1 MIFFTLLK
9 RTLFLT
15 LFSSIFVFTMTASA
29 AIEMKIEASV
39 KRQNLQKLIT
49 NLEAFAVIYNR
60 IEKLYVDEI
69 DMEELFVNAIKGMAN
84 GLDPHSDYLKP
95 KEQEQMQE
103 SASGKFGGLGIVISK
118 KDDVIQV
125 ISPIDDTPAYRAG
138 IQAGDLI
145 IKINKK
151 PVRGMTLEDGVDLMR
166 GKPGTDINVTIS
178 RKNKKPFV
186 VKITREII
194 TIVTVKGYL
203 LDDGIGYIRISSF
216 QQPTLNLLKKTI
228 KRLIKE
234 NDADLKSLILDLRNN
249 PGGVLTGAVS
259 VSDLFLDD
267 AGLVVYTKGRI
278 PSSNI
283 EFKSNAGDI
292 LNGVPMVVLMNKGSA
307 SASEIVAGALQDHKR
322 AIIMGETSF
331 GKGSVQTI
339 LKLKKDYGLKITT
352 ARYYTPNGRSI
363 QAKGIVPD
371 IKLENISLGE
381 EKEENPA
388 YSKEG
393 DLKGHLE
400 AETETEA
407 NVETETKTK
416 EPTQSSDEEI
426 LETQEKNK
434 EKETKKILKKL
445 KKDYFVHE
453 ASNLLKALSI
463 LGKPLTTEDQ

>member
-1 MIFFTLLK
+1 
-9 RTLFLT
+9 
-15 LFSSIFVFTMTASA
+15 
-29 AIEMKIEASV
+29 
-39 KRQNLQKLIT
+39 
-49 NLEAFAVIYNR
+49 
-60 IEKLYVDEI
+60 
-69 DMEELFVNAIKGMAN
+69 
-84 GLDPHSDYLKP
+84 
-95 KEQEQMQE
+95 
-103 SASGKFGGLGIVISK
+103 
-118 KDDVIQV
+118 
-125 ISPIDDTPAYRAG
+125 
-138 IQAGDLI
+138 
-145 IKINKK
+145 
-151 PVRGMTLEDGVDLMR
+151 MTLEDGVDLMR
-166 GKPGTDINVTIS
+166 GKPGTDINITIS
-178 RKNKKPFV
+178 RKNKEPFV

-216 QQPTLNLLKKTI
+216 QQPTINLLKKTL
-228 KRLIKE
+228 KRLSKE

-249 PGGVLTGAVS
+249 PGGILSGAVS

-278 PSSNI
+278 PSSNT

-339 LKLKKDYGLKITT
+339 LGLEKGYGLKITT

-371 IKLENISLGE
+371 IKLENISLGK
-381 EKEENPA
+381 EKQENVA

-400 AETETEA
+400 AETETD
-407 NVETETKTK
+407 TETKNL
-416 EPTQSSDEEI
+416 TQSSDEEI
-426 LETQEKNK
+426 LDTQEKNK
-434 EKETKKILKKL
+434 EEETKKTLKKL
-445 KKDYFVHE
+445 KEDYFVHE
-453 ASNLLKALSI
+453 ASNLLKALNI
-463 LGKPLTTEDQ
+463 LGKPLTREDQ